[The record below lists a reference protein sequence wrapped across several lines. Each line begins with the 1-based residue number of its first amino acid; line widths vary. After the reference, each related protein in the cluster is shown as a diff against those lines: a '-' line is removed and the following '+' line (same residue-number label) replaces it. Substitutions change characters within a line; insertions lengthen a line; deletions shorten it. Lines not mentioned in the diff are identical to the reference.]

1 MSTIVFK
8 TVKGI
13 ARISALADIQLK
25 ALMEQGDTIK
35 EPANRDHWRAHNSV
49 KIKTLEM
56 LSSVMMGYADEIHIE
71 LKDLRYLL

>member
-1 MSTIVFK
+1 MSTIVLK
-8 TVKGI
+8 TREGI
-13 ARISALADIQLK
+13 TRISTLAKIELEK
-25 ALMEQGDTIK
+25 LMAERATITGDDK
-35 EPANRDHWRAHNSV
+35 EPWWYSNAV